1 MGGFALPGWFALGSR
16 LAVGACPF
24 AELGADRFAIAR
36 LGSDMA
42 ALVGTTVVNRCAFA
56 ASALLAIVWSR

>member
-1 MGGFALPGWFALGSR
+1 MGGFTLCSRFALGGW
-16 LAVGACPF
+16 LAIGASAF
-24 AELGADRFAIAR
+24 ALSHACGFAIAR

-56 ASALLAIVWSR
+56 ASALLAIV